1 MTRNNLVGK
10 SYVPITEKTDVFLRQ
25 DRADYKVYNFID
37 FEYMQLRVLIVFCVY
52 LALFDVLSV
61 SLRQCLPN

>member
-25 DRADYKVYNFID
+25 PRADYKVYNFID

>member
-10 SYVPITEKTDVFLRQ
+10 SYVPITEKTDEFLRQ
-25 DRADYKVYNFID
+25 ARADYKVYNFID
-37 FEYMQLRVLIVFCVY
+37 LEYMQLRVLIVFCVY

>member
-10 SYVPITEKTDVFLRQ
+10 SYLPITEKTDVFLRQ
-25 DRADYKVYNFID
+25 ARADYKVYNFID

>member
-25 DRADYKVYNFID
+25 ARADYKVYNFID

>member
-25 DRADYKVYNFID
+25 ASADYKGYNFLD

>member
-25 DRADYKVYNFID
+25 ARADYKVYNFID
-37 FEYMQLRVLIVFCVY
+37 LEYMQLRVLIVFCVY